1 MRLSYDNIYK
11 EKVFWDERNIIVP
24 NYDTKV
30 IKENT
35 RKNPQW
41 LHFGGGNIFRG
52 YIACL
57 ADTLIEE
64 GIMDTGIIAT
74 DSFDDE
80 IFEKVYQPY
89 DNLTLLV
96 GLRRSGDK
104 YLRVIGS
111 VVDAV
116 SAVGEKQKDLAE
128 IAVKPSLQMISFTIT
143 EKGYAI
149 RGLDRGILPMV
160 EADIK
165 AGPQNIQLSAMGV
178 VTSLLYKRFKN
189 GMLPIALVSMDNCS
203 ENGKKLQEAVHFI
216 AEEWKKLG
224 FVEDE
229 FITYLSDKSKVSF
242 PWSMIDKIT
251 PRPDPEITKELSEMG
266 IEDMEPV
273 LTSKKTFI
281 APFVNAEMPQY
292 LVIEDDF
299 PNGRPDLAKAGI
311 YLTDRETVNR
321 VERMKVMTCLNPLHT
336 ALAIF
341 GCLLGFKKISDEMK
355 DVDLRMMVERL
366 GVKEGLPVVTNPGII
381 DPKKFLDEVMTE
393 RLPNS
398 FLPDTPQRIAT
409 DTSQKVSI
417 RFGETIKVYDEKGR
431 TGELKV
437 IPLVIAAWLRYLIAV
452 DDFGEVMELSSDP
465 MLNELRRR
473 LNGIKIGTDIFAEE
487 NFGLLSN
494 VREILGNSKL
504 FGVDLVANGM
514 NELIEERFNYMIGN
528 IGRVRSALHETV
540 IMK

>member
-11 EKVFWDERNIIVP
+11 EKAFWDERNIIVP

-30 IKENT
+30 IKGNT

-89 DNLTLLV
+89 DNLALLV
-96 GLRRSGDK
+96 GLRRSGEK

-111 VVDAV
+111 VVGAV

-160 EADIK
+160 EEDIK

-203 ENGKKLQEAVHFI
+203 ENGKKLQEAVMFI

-266 IEDMEPV
+266 IEDMDPV
-273 LTSKKTFI
+273 LTSRKTFI

-336 ALAIF
+336 AMAVF
-341 GCLLGFKKISDEMK
+341 GCLLGYDHIAKEMQDEDIKKLVMNI
-355 DVDLRMMVERL
+355 
-366 GVKEGLPVVTNPGII
+366 GYKEGLPVVVNPGII
-381 DPKKFLDEVMTE
+381 DPKKFIDEVVEE
-393 RLPNS
+393 RLPNM
-398 FLPDTPQRIAT
+398 FIPDMPQRIAT
-409 DTSQKVSI
+409 DTSMKIPI
-417 RFGETIKVYDEKGR
+417 RFGETIKSYYNSPDRDVND
-431 TGELKV
+431 LIF
-437 IPLVIAAWLRYLIAV
+437 IPLAIAAWLRYLLGV
-452 DDFGEVMELSSDP
+452 NDKGETMEVSADPQLEDLQTKLSGIVYNDVNTYNGQIKDILS
-465 MLNELRRR
+465 NE
-473 LNGIKIGTDIFAEE
+473 NIFAINLIDAGLSDKIE
-487 NFGLLSN
+487 NMFKEMLKEGA
-494 VREILGNSKL
+494 VR
-504 FGVDLVANGM
+504 DT
-514 NELIEERFNYMIGN
+514 
-528 IGRVRSALHETV
+528 LHKYV
-540 IMK
+540 KMF